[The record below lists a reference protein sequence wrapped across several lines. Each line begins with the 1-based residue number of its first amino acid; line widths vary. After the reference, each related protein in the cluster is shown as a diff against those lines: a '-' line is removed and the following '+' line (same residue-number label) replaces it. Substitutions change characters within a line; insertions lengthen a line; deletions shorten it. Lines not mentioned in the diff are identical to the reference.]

1 MNKDD
6 IKKNGTLLSKDG
18 YRLGPFLA
26 NMTKQELIEEIL
38 STHDWDYLLEYDM
51 VVKVSA
57 YKREMEGGE
66 EE

>member
-18 YRLGPFLA
+18 YRLGSSLA

-38 STHDWDYLLEYDM
+38 STHDWCYLSDMEM

-57 YKREMEGGE
+57 
-66 EE
+66 

>member
-1 MNKDD
+1 MKADQV
-6 IKKNGTLLSKDG
+6 KKNGVPLSKDG
-18 YRLGPFLA
+18 YHLGPFLA

-57 YKREMEGGE
+57 
-66 EE
+66 

>member
-6 IKKNGTLLSKDG
+6 IKKNGTLLSKNG
-18 YRLGPFLA
+18 YRLGPTLA
-26 NMTKQELIEEIL
+26 EMTKQELIEEIL

-57 YKREMEGGE
+57 
-66 EE
+66 

>member
-1 MNKDD
+1 MKADQV
-6 IKKNGTLLSKDG
+6 KKNGTLLSKDG

-38 STHDWDYLLEYDM
+38 GTHDWDYLLEYDM

-57 YKREMEGGE
+57 
-66 EE
+66 